1 MKIKDYAAS
10 LQEKMSEFDMWVT
23 PSLGEIRDTPQFKM
37 NLNQLKTGFDQTAEI
52 TDNFSSI
59 ALCAASSLA
68 EHAIQY
74 ISELSESETR
84 SFLDN
89 VCNVLL
95 LATGKTDN
103 NLKCQFPLMLKD
115 QIGILKFPQRTAKG
129 CWKEKD
135 IPRTLSMEDV
145 TKILSQLKE
154 QKDFLSIFLQS
165 YFHLI
170 VSDEEYAKQL
180 WSLGSAYV
188 AQRELGSATALIS
201 SIVIF
206 QSRGSI
212 TATQGHIPELILR
225 EYMTEWGLTAGTDFN
240 TQDVEIGDIL
250 GDVPADNKI
259 KKRKYDFIIPFQ
271 SRTDGAKV
279 FIQSQYYA
287 GDSGSVS
294 HKVVDQTDSTREV
307 TLRKFPKAVFIE
319 YLDGA
324 GYFSSLNG
332 DLRKMLAKS
341 TTKDFIQIR
350 SAPIKLRRE
359 LQGIQFLTPLEIE
372 HAIMRTSGSQEKVV
386 SLLQDEGYTSE
397 EIKMA
402 TISSIRNG
410 HIILAED
417 GTYSLKPDRIDIVR
431 RYCILDVV
439 ANYGS
444 PVAVEKQAGVL
455 FVPGFEVCWGLPQ
468 NQTIKIALEVFPTL
482 KDLWANPQVAF
493 DDIQWLITS
502 GFIITK

>member
-1 MKIKDYAAS
+1 MKIKNYTAS

-23 PSLGEIRDTPQFKM
+23 PSLGEIRDTPQFKT
-37 NLNQLKTGFDQTAEI
+37 NLNQLKTGFDQLAEI
-52 TDNFSSI
+52 TDDFSSI
-59 ALCAASSLA
+59 AFCAASSLA
-68 EHAIQY
+68 ERSIQY
-74 ISELSESETR
+74 ICEFNEGEIK
-84 SFLDN
+84 SFLNN

-103 NLKCQFPLMLKD
+103 NLKCQFPLMLKN

-129 CWKEKD
+129 NWKEKD

-154 QKDFLSIFLQS
+154 QKDFLTVLLQS

-188 AQRELGSATALIS
+188 AQREQGSATALIS

-225 EYMTEWGLTAGTDFN
+225 KYMAEWGLAAGTDFN
-240 TQDVEIGDIL
+240 IQDVEIGDIL
-250 GDVPADNKI
+250 GDIPADNKI

-271 SRTDGAKV
+271 SRKDGAKI

-294 HKVVDQTDSTREV
+294 HKVVDQTDSTREA
-307 TLRKFPKAVFIE
+307 TLRKFPEAIFVE

-332 DLRKMLAKS
+332 DLRKMLAKP
-341 TTKDFIQIR
+341 TTKDFIQIK

-372 HAIMRTSGSQEKVV
+372 HAIMRTGGCQEEVV
-386 SLLQDEGYTSE
+386 SLLQDEDYTSE
-397 EIKMA
+397 EIQTA
-402 TISSIRNG
+402 INSAIRNG
-410 HIILAED
+410 HIIFAED
-417 GTYSLKPDRIDIVR
+417 GTYTLRPDRINIVR
-431 RYCILDVV
+431 RYCILDVI
-439 ANYGS
+439 ANYGG
-444 PVAVEKQAGVL
+444 PIAVEKQAGVL
-455 FVPGFEVCWGLPQ
+455 FVPGFKMCWGLPQ
-468 NQTIKIALEVFPTL
+468 NQAIKLALEVFPIL
-482 KDLWANPQVAF
+482 KDLWVNPQVAF
-493 DDIQWLITS
+493 DDVQWLIAS